1 MLFQKRL
8 ASTSWREALDLSLG
22 TFPVGAEPAEIV
34 VPSFAKQENI
44 DLMVGDA
51 DTGLLQEIDN
61 GAAAGAIESSQMVE
75 AIDRYGE
82 IDVATLVQD
91 FDPVTLEGLEA
102 RDLTSRASGLATE
115 PNNAIARTSGIFV
128 RSAAIMSAARRNVA
142 CRASMRRSCSAI
154 CRRVGLLGTVRQPS

>member
-8 ASTSWREALDLSLG
+8 ASTSWREALNLPLG
-22 TFPVGAEPAEIV
+22 TFAVGAEPAEIV

-51 DTGLLQEIDN
+51 DTGLLKEIDD
-61 GAAAGAIESSQMVE
+61 GPTAGAIESSEMVE

-82 IDVATLVQD
+82 VDVATLVED

-102 RDLTSRASGLATE
+102 GDLTSQRPGQRAE
-115 PNNAIARTSGIFV
+115 
-128 RSAAIMSAARRNVA
+128 
-142 CRASMRRSCSAI
+142 
-154 CRRVGLLGTVRQPS
+154 

>member
-51 DTGLLQEIDN
+51 DTGLLKEIDD
-61 GAAAGAIESSQMVE
+61 GPTAGAIESSQMGE
-75 AIDRYGE
+75 AIDRYSE
-82 IDVATLVQD
+82 VDIATLVED
-91 FDPVTLEGLEA
+91 FDPMTLEGLEA
-102 RDLTSRASGLATE
+102 GNLTRQRPDQRAE
-115 PNNAIARTSGIFV
+115 
-128 RSAAIMSAARRNVA
+128 
-142 CRASMRRSCSAI
+142 
-154 CRRVGLLGTVRQPS
+154 